1 MEVYAAALI
10 IFLEKNWDKFLKYC
24 GSNDFADET
33 MTVLRKMAGIDGVD
47 EKNVKKRETRHAIN

>member
-10 IFLEKNWDKFLKYC
+10 IFLDKNWDTFLKYC

-33 MTVLRKMAGIDGVD
+33 MKALHKMAGIRDTTSARCREDGNTYD
-47 EKNVKKRETRHAIN
+47 G